1 MVVTSEEQAERA
13 QLWLNMALAT
23 GIAAFLLASSGIIQ
37 LLAVA
42 ANMRGWYVAKAIQSG
57 SGKVAAGSALT
68 ALGLF
73 GYATNISFF

>member
-1 MVVTSEEQAERA
+1 MVANEEQVERA

-42 ANMRGWYVAKAIQSG
+42 ANMRGWYVAKAVQTG
-57 SGKVAAGSALT
+57 SGKVAAGSILA

-73 GYATNISFF
+73 GYVMGVRFV

>member
-1 MVVTSEEQAERA
+1 MVASEEQVERA

-42 ANMRGWYVAKAIQSG
+42 ANMRGWYVAKAVQTG
-57 SGKVAAGSALT
+57 SGKVAAGSILA

-73 GYATNISFF
+73 GYVMGVRFV